1 MFFYLKI
8 DQLRFWFLYKND
20 MRIYDTRTFLEL
32 KSLPKVNVFFLLL
45 LLTDNPSFDEV
56 GVGAPLR
63 LLNIL
68 NNFFLMNVELKFR
81 FRF

>member
-8 DQLRFWFLYKND
+8 DHFRFWFLHKND

-32 KSLPKVNVFFLLL
+32 KSLRNVNGFLIL

-68 NNFFLMNVELKFR
+68 NYFFFNES
-81 FRF
+81 

>member
-8 DQLRFWFLYKND
+8 DHFRFWFLHKND

-32 KSLPKVNVFFLLL
+32 KSLRNVNGFLIL

-56 GVGAPLR
+56 GGRRSFPIIKYFKL
-63 LLNIL
+63 I
-68 NNFFLMNVELKFR
+68 FFMKVELKFR